1 MIKSK
6 PKILFIM
13 QLPPPV
19 HGASVMNNYI
29 FKSKIINAEFDTT
42 YLPLKFVSKVSEIGR
57 FSFRK
62 LFLLIKIVW
71 LILKTIYTLKPD
83 VVYYTIAPFGGA
95 FYRDSLLVFLIKL
108 FRPKI
113 VFHLHGKGI
122 DGQCKSTFKRKIYQL
137 TFKDVSVITLSKM
150 LNYDIEKVYNGKIY
164 NIPNDIEVHQTAI
177 KNKNPYTCKMLYLS
191 NLVKTKGILDLV
203 TAIELVKD
211 LEVDY
216 EVDIVGNS
224 ADITVDSLKEIIL
237 TKNLQNRVN
246 VLGPKYGNE
255 KWQMLHNADI
265 LVFPTFFKNECF
277 PLVILEAM
285 QTQTAIISTDN
296 GAIKEII
303 KDCGIITPQS
313 SPEKLAFV
321 LRELLQDSN
330 RIQKLKVKA
339 KAEFDKKYTLEK
351 FEINFI
357 QTLKKILNEN

>member
-1 MIKSK
+1 
-6 PKILFIM
+6 M

-62 LFLLIKIVW
+62 LFLFFKIVGS
-71 LILKTIYTLKPD
+71 ILKTMFTLKPD

-95 FYRDSLLVFLIKL
+95 FYRDALLVFLIKL

-122 DGQCKSTFKRKIYQL
+122 EEQCKSIFKRKIYQL
-137 TFKDVSVITLSKM
+137 TFKDVTVITLSKL
-150 LNYDIEKVYNGKIY
+150 LNYDIEKVNNGKIY
-164 NIPNDIEVHQTAI
+164 NIPNGIEVHHHTAV
-177 KNKNPYTCKMLYLS
+177 KNKKSPTIKVLYLS
-191 NLVKTKGILDLV
+191 NLVKTKGILDLL
-203 TAIELVKD
+203 TAIELIKD

-224 ADITVDSLKEIIL
+224 ADISVDSLKEIIL
-237 TKNLQNRVN
+237 TKNLQNKVN
-246 VLGPKYGNE
+246 VLGPKYANE
-255 KWQMLHNADI
+255 KWQMLYNSDVF
-265 LVFPTFFKNECF
+265 VFPTFFKNECF

-285 QTQTAIISTDN
+285 QTQNAIISTDN
-296 GAIKEII
+296 GAIEEII
-303 KDCGIITPQS
+303 KDCGIITPQN

-321 LRELLQDSN
+321 LKELLQDSN
-330 RIQKLKVKA
+330 RIQQLKVKA
-339 KAEFDKKYTLEK
+339 KTKFDKKYTLEK
-351 FEINFI
+351 FEINFT

>member
-19 HGASVMNNYI
+19 HGASMMNNYI
-29 FKSKIINAEFDTT
+29 FKSKIINAELDTT
-42 YLPLKFVSKVSEIGR
+42 YLPLKFVSKVSEIGG
-57 FSFRK
+57 FSFQK
-62 LFLLIKIVW
+62 MYLFFKIGFS
-71 LILKTIYTLKPD
+71 LLKTMFTLKPD

-95 FYRDSLLVFLIKL
+95 FYRDALLVFLIKL

-122 DGQCKSTFKRKIYQL
+122 DEQCNSTFKRKIYQS
-137 TFKDVSVITLSKM
+137 TFKDVTVITLSKL
-150 LNYDIEKVYNGKIY
+150 LNYDIEKVYVGKIF
-164 NIPNDIEVHQTAI
+164 NIPNGIEVNQTAI
-177 KNKNPYTCKMLYLS
+177 KNRKNTKIKVLYLS

-203 TAIELVKD
+203 SAIELIKD

-237 TKNLQNRVN
+237 TKNLQNKVN
-246 VLGPKYGNE
+246 VLGPKYGAE
-255 KWQMLHNADI
+255 KWQILHEADI
-265 LVFPTFFKNECF
+265 FVFPTYFKNECF
-277 PLVILEAM
+277 PLVLLEAM
-285 QTQTAIISTDN
+285 QTKNAIISTDN
-296 GAIKEII
+296 GAIEEII
-303 KDCGIITPQS
+303 KNCGIITPQN
-313 SPEKLAFV
+313 SPEKLAFA

-330 RIQKLKVKA
+330 KIQKLKAKA

-357 QTLKKILNEN
+357 QTLKKILNEG

>member
-1 MIKSK
+1 M
-6 PKILFIM
+6 
-13 QLPPPV
+13 
-19 HGASVMNNYI
+19 
-29 FKSKIINAEFDTT
+29 
-42 YLPLKFVSKVSEIGR
+42 
-57 FSFRK
+57 
-62 LFLLIKIVW
+62 
-71 LILKTIYTLKPD
+71 
-83 VVYYTIAPFGGA
+83 
-95 FYRDSLLVFLIKL
+95 
-108 FRPKI
+108 
-113 VFHLHGKGI
+113 
-122 DGQCKSTFKRKIYQL
+122 
-137 TFKDVSVITLSKM
+137 
-150 LNYDIEKVYNGKIY
+150 
-164 NIPNDIEVHQTAI
+164 
-177 KNKNPYTCKMLYLS
+177 
-191 NLVKTKGILDLV
+191 

-357 QTLKKILNEN
+357 QTLKKILNENY